1 MIHRVVLGSIER
13 FIGIITEHYAG
24 AFPVWLAPVQ
34 VRVLTITDRANEAA
48 EKVAAAL
55 DAAGLRVEKDL
66 RNEKIGKKIAEGR
79 SQKIPYLLILGDKEA
94 ESGTVA
100 VRSRGGDEGV
110 MGSRRLHRARE
121 RGSPHKEKLKFDIIN
136 NCTPP
141 NYEKRFGGVF
151 MTKYGI
157 KRACIAIAVLFAV
170 NIAVITLAQRA
181 DAASYKRGSTG
192 SVVSEIQ
199 QKLKDWG
206 YYSAE
211 VDGVYGSRTEAAVLL
226 FQQKNGLAADG
237 KAGAETLA
245 ALGISSA
252 GLIEQNTSG
261 DVALLARLIS
271 AEARGESYEGQVAVG
286 AVVMNRIAH
295 PSFPNTLSGVIY
307 QRGAFSCLDDG
318 QFDEPVAQSAYAA
331 ARDAMN
337 GYDPTGGAIYYFNP
351 VTATSKWIWSR
362 PLIVQIGKHRFCA

>member
-1 MIHRVVLGSIER
+1 
-13 FIGIITEHYAG
+13 
-24 AFPVWLAPVQ
+24 
-34 VRVLTITDRANEAA
+34 
-48 EKVAAAL
+48 
-55 DAAGLRVEKDL
+55 
-66 RNEKIGKKIAEGR
+66 
-79 SQKIPYLLILGDKEA
+79 
-94 ESGTVA
+94 
-100 VRSRGGDEGV
+100 
-110 MGSRRLHRARE
+110 
-121 RGSPHKEKLKFDIIN
+121 
-136 NCTPP
+136 
-141 NYEKRFGGVF
+141 

-157 KRACIAIAVLFAV
+157 KRACIALAVLFAV
-170 NIAVITLAQRA
+170 NIAVISFAQKA

-199 QKLKDWG
+199 QKLKNWG
-206 YYSAE
+206 YYSAD
-211 VDGVYGSRTEAAVLL
+211 VDGIYGSRTEAAVLL

-237 KAGAETLA
+237 KAGQETLA

-286 AVVMNRIAH
+286 AVVLNRIAH

-307 QRGAFSCLDDG
+307 QNGAFSCLYDG
-318 QFDEPVAQSAYAA
+318 QYDQPVAQSAYAA

-351 VTATSKWIWSR
+351 ATATNAWIWSL